1 MYDEFFCM
9 NIIHLSIC
17 LKGYT
22 SITKQRQMRDFAASV
37 YMWFTV
43 IYFLSDLWRFIQ
55 NESPW
60 WRAYSATCMMV
71 QGNFKQN
78 VCYYVTIRTKEVVT
92 RANYRCCWY
101 RSLGKSK
108 EAAEDLLLLE
118 RRQWELDI
126 FHSCQPYNP
135 TFSLR
140 QRLLRRSI
148 IQSLSYVL

>member
-1 MYDEFFCM
+1 M
-9 NIIHLSIC
+9 
-17 LKGYT
+17 LKGVHINNETTANERLCSFGLY
-22 SITKQRQMRDFAASV
+22 
-37 YMWFTV
+37 V
-43 IYFLSDLWRFIQ
+43 IYCNLLFIWFMTLY
-55 NESPW
+55 P
-60 WRAYSATCMMV
+60 T
-71 QGNFKQN
+71 
-78 VCYYVTIRTKEVVT
+78 TKVHDGEHIQLHVW
-92 RANYRCCWY
+92 WY
-101 RSLGKSK
+101 RGILNKMFVIMSPSEPKRLLRGWITVVVDTHPSVK